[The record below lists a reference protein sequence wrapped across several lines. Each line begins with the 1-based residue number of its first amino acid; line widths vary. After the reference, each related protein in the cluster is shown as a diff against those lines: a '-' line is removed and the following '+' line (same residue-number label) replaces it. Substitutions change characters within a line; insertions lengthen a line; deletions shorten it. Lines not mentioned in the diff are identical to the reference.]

1 MKCERECERGQVL
14 PLVAVLLVLCGLGA
28 VALGRLGERAADRAR
43 AQSAADAVA
52 LAGAVSGRA
61 DATRLAEANGA
72 RLTAFV
78 LVDGDVRVSVVIR
91 GATAWARARASPEST
106 AGSSPAPAMR
116 AALARAAQLL
126 GSAVEVERVVPP
138 GLLVEVTPRAVAG
151 LVGVADQAGLCRSDP
166 AREPQRFGLCPP
178 PASALAGLDG
188 QDDGE

>member
-78 LVDGDVRVSVVIR
+78 LVDG
-91 GATAWARARASPEST
+91 ARASPEST